1 MKVFIFSPLKKHD
14 ITTLLNL
21 SQSNRKKDKIL
32 EYFFGRNASSEV

>member
-1 MKVFIFSPLKKHD
+1 MKVFIFSTLKKYD

-32 EYFFGRNASSEV
+32 KSNFFGRNDK